1 MPIFDVT
8 APDGAVYRVNAPE
21 GATEKEA
28 ISYAQNLFNKK
39 AEPEPE
45 APPQPFQA
53 TPETGFSSFIPAV
66 KRGALGIASLGGDIL
81 PAMAGRVGEKL
92 GIKGAKEYADR
103 QMAEAVQ
110 SQQNI
115 ERNYPSAVPSYT
127 NIKGAGDLLTY
138 IVEAVGETIPSVLP
152 SIFTGGAAGV
162 IGRGAVIAAKEAAE
176 KAVIAAAAK
185 GVAGAELESLAMKAG
200 VDAARKTALK
210 YEVSGA
216 LVGSAAQNI
225 PDVYQSIAQST
236 GKEELGVTLVS
247 GGFNT
252 ILDAITPLNLMRI
265 ARKRGLSPDELIG
278 GWVKRLGKGFA
289 QGLITEGGTEAA
301 QEMSTAAA
309 EKFVDQNKN
318 FFTRDNFVRFIDAG
332 LKGGLG
338 GGVLTGATN
347 VAFNRATP
355 PPPSAKEPP
364 EEAAPE
370 TAAEPTTVPP
380 TTPTSMFD
388 EAGNLI
394 RSTQATP
401 EEIVASKIQ
410 AETTTKPTAE
420 QIKADEKTALAG
432 TETIDFLAPTE
443 EITKLKADNKRI
455 QAKLANNEYP
465 TPKAIAAA
473 NAKILRQQQQI
484 TTLETQEA
492 AKPKITPA
500 EIKPPEF
507 TGLTPEAAKLVE
519 QVTAGFLP
527 QGLDDATIKRIA
539 KDNLVSWSPG
549 FTPKELIDGLIAKQ
563 GATNADI
570 NATPSGKSIEVPGK
584 RDGLLPT
591 EGAGESVG
599 VGLADAEGD
608 VNAVVGGK
616 RTQPTALVKHN
627 KEKDVWSYD
636 NDKELVESE
645 GPLTLIQHKSG
656 VAKEQGI
663 TKTYID
669 GNRITFDLDNGGN
682 IIVELNQGKTSV
694 RLNKPDK
701 IMGTRPAESFY
712 EDIDNIQQDKNT
724 FGLDK
729 LQNFLPPKL
738 AQAIQ
743 NAAKTVSNA
752 TQEVADPSE
761 FIKSFLKE
769 AIDSDGYSA
778 LWGEKEKSA
787 EQFKKE
793 LKGISKKEK
802 ELSAEDQTALQDEL
816 AAELNAEEA
825 PTEVTPKDYINSPS
839 EYAAVAPGT
848 KETAIKFAAHERVY
862 DQEDKKAGEFTEKQ
876 EEIAEKREAFIES
889 LAPEEKAKV
898 EKISKEVSKKQE
910 VAKEARSKQRVKT
923 ADSATLARR
932 AARKNEYKKAL
943 RAIKREE
950 IAASA
955 EKDLEEVKSQK
966 ETALPG
972 QKAFIGKTAY
982 EKERVVKNLERDI
995 NELGD
1000 IDDVL
1005 KTISDEKANT
1015 SATRST
1021 AKKLKEL
1028 IKNLDIDI
1036 DIVFGEVE
1044 ANRDGKFDPVT
1055 NTITMAGKDGKYTGT
1070 RRLDSAVLHEIMHY
1084 LTDHIF
1090 TDTKAYLNSIKDPVK
1105 RKDVRAALVRLQNN
1119 YNYVKS
1125 KLGNKYD
1132 LSTIKEFIAEA
1143 YSNPD
1148 FQMDMGML
1156 PPSSTYTK
1164 AINFFTELARNIAR
1178 AFGFSDA
1185 EEATTYKEVLEDIAQ
1200 IIAVAP
1206 TAELRGTE
1214 VSYLKS
1220 DVTGLKESVESSKVH
1235 KNIDFEQHIANQ
1247 VNNLNKKL
1255 ETPSAHKIKQILTT
1269 KEGGNWLTKMFQNR
1283 REVLRRIHI
1292 SLERQGVLR
1301 TMGDMLNDV
1310 DGQFNGAAAISDNF
1324 DRRFNKTPRDKIIE
1338 LTGRYAKAAGITQ
1351 QQALVNL
1358 STYLEVLHEPERRLV
1373 KWLMTVP
1380 LSNEEVLKI
1389 KRADGTE
1396 EFISPA
1402 TRRSEILD
1410 ALNSYKEPDVNKRHA
1425 VVKKLRE
1432 ELDAIVND
1440 KANLGVGITDIN
1452 DAKYNVVGGLSSEKI
1467 ESFKQ
1472 ELLNKPEVKPYL
1484 STFKIISKNIQILN
1498 ENNKELNKRG
1508 NFWTAP
1514 VDNWATFY
1522 DFKNYVP
1529 FKGKPDTEIED
1540 SKFDAN
1546 KKMLV
1551 GLQEG
1556 IDGMSG
1562 RESDSDNIVIQVMI
1576 DTVNA
1581 ARRAGYKDVTFA
1593 IKNSVLQSTK
1603 PGQNKLFDFKKDG
1616 GTQIISG
1623 KTTTIPF
1630 DNNRAENIKKER
1642 GQNKI
1647 FHYEPDGSITV
1658 IELTNKEQREAIRN
1672 SYKED
1677 HPFVNMLNSVTSGI
1691 GQMHTR
1697 YNPSFAPINFTGDLM
1712 MNIFTMGAE
1721 FGPVVSAQLLK
1732 NISIIVGTGG
1742 LYKAGKVA
1750 VLYNKSGTKELQK
1763 YIDPKSKD
1771 YDPFYADLVEYLERG
1786 GKVSYMQAF
1795 DTRSQTSQTLDTI
1808 KRGGKSSTKE
1818 SVDAVIDTWS
1828 NMFEFASRA
1837 ASYKTAKE
1845 IYQKQNTDK
1854 GMNPTEATED
1864 AKNRATY
1871 YAKNLANFE
1880 QVGEYGKIFGAFY
1893 MFARPAATGAVRAI
1907 EALTP
1912 LFRAIGGEKFD
1923 DTLEGRALAQQAKT
1937 GGIMVLGLLGL
1948 GVASY
1953 AMSVMMA
1960 DDDDDNRNRTATDD
1974 MDRWQ
1979 KYMRFHIPKALVG
1992 GKEDVIL
1999 QMRWGYGLGAFASAG
2014 AQIAALGAGNSS
2026 FKKAGGNIV
2035 QVGLDSFLPLPIS
2048 RINMF
2053 DNTSAWILD
2062 SVTPS
2067 AFRPFLEYT
2076 MNLDGLGREIY
2087 NNRQTR
2093 LGDAYTGGDSI
2104 PEMYKSAA
2112 RMLFDSTDGGVDIS
2126 PNTMYFFAN
2135 NGVDGLAKI
2144 TGGMYNIGLVAA
2156 GDKAFNPKT
2165 DTLLFDSFFGSK
2177 SNFDARSFSLV
2188 EKQIKEVDKRIK
2200 TLETDPE
2207 KYINYV
2213 GENPNAVA
2221 AVEFYNKAV
2230 NQDLKTL
2237 RSEANRI
2244 RGDRTYTPKERK
2256 ELLDNITQMSNMV
2269 KRNLLMNFESLGYT
2283 P

>member
-8 APDGAVYRVNAPE
+8 APNGAVYRVNAPE

-138 IVEAVGETIPSVLP
+138 IVEAVGETIPSVIP

-210 YEVSGA
+210 YEAAGA
-216 LVGSAAQNI
+216 LAGSAAQNI

-247 GGFNT
+247 GGFNAV
-252 ILDAITPLNLMRI
+252 LDAITPLNLMRI

-289 QGLITEGGTEAA
+289 QGLLTEGGTEAA

-318 FFTRDNFVRFIDAG
+318 FFTEDNFVRFLDSG

-355 PPPSAKEPP
+355 PPPFAKEPP

-388 EAGNLI
+388 EAGNLV

-401 EEIVASKIQ
+401 EEIAANKVQ

-420 QIKADEKTALAG
+420 QIKADEKIALAG

-443 EITKLKADNKRI
+443 EIAKLKADNERI
-455 QAKLANNEYP
+455 KTKLANNEYP
-465 TPKAIAAA
+465 NPKAIAAA
-473 NAKILRQQQQI
+473 NAKIFRQQQQI

-539 KDNLVSWSPG
+539 KDNLVLWSPG

-563 GATNADI
+563 GATNANI
-570 NATPSGKSIEVPGK
+570 NATPSGESIEVPGK

-616 RTQPTALVKHN
+616 RTQPTAL
-627 KEKDVWSYD
+627 
-636 NDKELVESE
+636 
-645 GPLTLIQHKSG
+645 
-656 VAKEQGI
+656 
-663 TKTYID
+663 
-669 GNRITFDLDNGGN
+669 
-682 IIVELNQGKTSV
+682 
-694 RLNKPDK
+694 
-701 IMGTRPAESFY
+701 
-712 EDIDNIQQDKNT
+712 
-724 FGLDK
+724 
-729 LQNFLPPKL
+729 
-738 AQAIQ
+738 
-743 NAAKTVSNA
+743 
-752 TQEVADPSE
+752 
-761 FIKSFLKE
+761 
-769 AIDSDGYSA
+769 
-778 LWGEKEKSA
+778 
-787 EQFKKE
+787 
-793 LKGISKKEK
+793 
-802 ELSAEDQTALQDEL
+802 SAEDQTALQDEL
-816 AAELNAEEA
+816 AAELSAEET

-848 KETAIKFAAHERVY
+848 KEAAIKFAAHERVY

-876 EEIAEKREAFIES
+876 AEVAEKREAFIES
-889 LAPEEKAKV
+889 LAPKEKAKV
-898 EKISKEVSKKQE
+898 EEIAKKVAKKEEAV
-910 VAKEARSKQRVKT
+910 KEARSKQRVKT

-950 IAASA
+950 LAVETGKTLDQLQKKLERRTP
-955 EKDLEEVKSQK
+955 EK
-966 ETALPG
+966 T
-972 QKAFIGKTAY
+972 AFIGKSAY

-1015 SATRST
+1015 SATRSI

-1028 IKNLDIDI
+1028 IKNLDIDL

-1044 ANRDGKFDPVT
+1044 EGRDGKFDPAT

-1105 RKDVRAALVRLQNN
+1105 RKDVQAALVRLQNN

-1143 YSNPD
+1143 YGNPD

-1178 AFGFSDA
+1178 AFGFSGA

-1220 DVTGLKESVESSKVH
+1220 DVEGLKESAVPPKVH
-1235 KNIDFEQHIANQ
+1235 KDIDFEQHIANQ

-1255 ETPSAHKIKQILTT
+1255 ETPPAHKIKQILTT

-1301 TMGDMLNDV
+1301 TIGDMLNDV

-1324 DRRFNKTPRDKIIE
+1324 DRWYNKETRDKIIE
-1338 LTGRYAKAAGITQ
+1338 LTGKYAKAAGITQ

-1389 KRADGTE
+1389 KKADGTE
-1396 EFISPA
+1396 KFISPA

-1410 ALNSYKEPDVNKRHA
+1410 ALNSYKEPDVDKRHA

-1452 DAKYNVVGGLSSEKI
+1452 DPKYNVVGGLSSEKI

-1484 STFKIISKNIQILN
+1484 STFKTISDNIQILN

-1514 VDNWATFY
+1514 VDKWATFY

-1732 NISIIVGTGG
+1732 NISVIVGTGG
-1742 LYKAGKVA
+1742 LVKAGKVA

-1795 DTRSQTSQTLDTI
+1795 DTRSQTSQTMDTI

-1854 GMNPTEATED
+1854 GMNPAEATED

-2112 RMLFDSTDGGVDIS
+2112 RMLFDSTDGGIDIS

-2135 NGVDGLAKI
+2135 NGADGLAKI

>member
-1 MPIFDVT
+1 
-8 APDGAVYRVNAPE
+8 
-21 GATEKEA
+21 
-28 ISYAQNLFNKK
+28 
-39 AEPEPE
+39 
-45 APPQPFQA
+45 
-53 TPETGFSSFIPAV
+53 
-66 KRGALGIASLGGDIL
+66 
-81 PAMAGRVGEKL
+81 
-92 GIKGAKEYADR
+92 
-103 QMAEAVQ
+103 
-110 SQQNI
+110 
-115 ERNYPSAVPSYT
+115 
-127 NIKGAGDLLTY
+127 
-138 IVEAVGETIPSVLP
+138 
-152 SIFTGGAAGV
+152 
-162 IGRGAVIAAKEAAE
+162 
-176 KAVIAAAAK
+176 
-185 GVAGAELESLAMKAG
+185 MKAG

-210 YEVSGA
+210 YEAAGA
-216 LVGSAAQNI
+216 LAGSAAQNI

-247 GGFNT
+247 GGFNAV
-252 ILDAITPLNLMRI
+252 LDAITPLNLMRI

-289 QGLITEGGTEAA
+289 QGLLTEGGTEAA

-318 FFTRDNFVRFIDAG
+318 FFTEDNFVRFLDSG

-355 PPPSAKEPP
+355 PPPFAKEPP

-388 EAGNLI
+388 EAGNLV

-401 EEIVASKIQ
+401 EEIAANKVQ
-410 AETTTKPTAE
+410 VETTTKPTAE

-432 TETIDFLAPTE
+432 TETFDVLAPSE
-443 EITKLKADNKRI
+443 EIAKLKADNERI
-455 QAKLANNEYP
+455 KTKLANNEYP
-465 TPKAIAAA
+465 NPKAIAAA

-484 TTLETQEA
+484 TALETQEA
-492 AKPKITPA
+492 TKPKIAPVIKPTETKPP
-500 EIKPPEF
+500 ETKPPEF

-563 GATNADI
+563 GAANANI
-570 NATPSGKSIEVPGK
+570 NAKPGGESAEVLSK
-584 RDGLLPT
+584 RAGLVPT
-591 EGAGESVG
+591 EGAGKSVG
-599 VGLADAEGD
+599 VGLADADGD
-608 VNAVVGGK
+608 VNAVVGGAG
-616 RTQPTALVKHN
+616 TQP
-627 KEKDVWSYD
+627 
-636 NDKELVESE
+636 
-645 GPLTLIQHKSG
+645 
-656 VAKEQGI
+656 
-663 TKTYID
+663 
-669 GNRITFDLDNGGN
+669 
-682 IIVELNQGKTSV
+682 
-694 RLNKPDK
+694 
-701 IMGTRPAESFY
+701 
-712 EDIDNIQQDKNT
+712 
-724 FGLDK
+724 
-729 LQNFLPPKL
+729 
-738 AQAIQ
+738 
-743 NAAKTVSNA
+743 A
-752 TQEVADPSE
+752 T
-761 FIKSFLKE
+761 
-769 AIDSDGYSA
+769 
-778 LWGEKEKSA
+778 
-787 EQFKKE
+787 
-793 LKGISKKEK
+793 
-802 ELSAEDQTALQDEL
+802 LSAEDQAALQDEL
-816 AAELNAEEA
+816 AAELSAEETPTEEEEKVPPPA
-825 PTEVTPKDYINSPS
+825 QEVTTEVTKPQEWQGEPALATD
-839 EYAAVAPGT
+839 V
-848 KETAIKFAAHERVY
+848 ER
-862 DQEDKKAGEFTEKQ
+862 
-876 EEIAEKREAFIES
+876 RFIE
-889 LAPEEKAKV
+889 PGVGQTEEDLYRKA
-898 EKISKEVSKKQE
+898 I
-910 VAKEARSKQRVKT
+910 
-923 ADSATLARR
+923 
-932 AARKNEYKKAL
+932 
-943 RAIKREE
+943 IKREE
-950 IAASA
+950 DKIKVAKEKAKELTVVEKIKAKERLIELGNLSLDIANGKEEAKRIYDKKSDEDKAQINFFIDKYKKLKKPEVAKPKQKGKQPVGITYSPKEYKAQLKKEKA
-955 EKDLEEVKSQK
+955 EAKQPIPEIPRKLSLAEERLAEFRSTKSLVTANLEALEDLRGGTTIKLIINLMQGDLKGALQEIADGPSDQF
-966 ETALPG
+966 TALDKLIARRLL
-972 QKAFIGKTAY
+972 KAKTLPKLEVVPQSQIDGANGRYNAYTDTAY
-982 EKERVVKNLERDI
+982 VGEDSMTSHTVLHEALHAFTLAIIKAHKENLTFNQGVKNLD
-995 NELGD
+995 ELYEH
-1000 IDDVL
+1000 L
-1005 KTISDEKANT
+1005 KNNYP
-1015 SATRST
+1015 
-1021 AKKLKEL
+1021 EL
-1028 IKNLDIDI
+1028 VGKYGMKNLTEF
-1036 DIVFGEVE
+1036 VSEVMS
-1044 ANRDGKFDPVT
+1044 N
-1055 NTITMAGKDGKYTGT
+1055 
-1070 RRLDSAVLHEIMHY
+1070 SAFQEQLNAIPY
-1084 LTDHIF
+1084 KRNNIF
-1090 TDTKAYLNSIKDPVK
+1090 T
-1105 RKDVRAALVRLQNN
+1105 
-1119 YNYVKS
+1119 
-1125 KLGNKYD
+1125 
-1132 LSTIKEFIAEA
+1132 EF
-1143 YSNPD
+1143 
-1148 FQMDMGML
+1148 
-1156 PPSSTYTK
+1156 
-1164 AINFFTELARNIAR
+1164 AR
-1178 AFGFSDA
+1178 AILRMLGISPTDNFTALSYALISTESILDVGRTL
-1185 EEATTYKEVLEDIAQ
+1185 EETNPPIAQ
-1200 IIAVAP
+1200 SN
-1206 TAELRGTE
+1206 L
-1214 VSYLKS
+1214 
-1220 DVTGLKESVESSKVH
+1220 DVTGLKESAVPPKVH
-1235 KNIDFEQHIANQ
+1235 KDIDFEQHIANQ

-1255 ETPSAHKIKQILTT
+1255 ETPPAHKIKQILTT

-1301 TMGDMLNDV
+1301 TIGDMLNDV

-1324 DRRFNKTPRDKIIE
+1324 DRRYNKETRDKIIE
-1338 LTGRYAKAAGITQ
+1338 LTGKYAKAAGITQ

-1389 KRADGTE
+1389 KKADGTE
-1396 EFISPA
+1396 KFISPA
-1402 TRRSEILD
+1402 TRRSEILN
-1410 ALNSYKEPDVNKRHA
+1410 ALNSYKEPDVDKRHA

-1452 DAKYNVVGGLSSEKI
+1452 DPKYNVVGGLSSEKI

-1484 STFKIISKNIQILN
+1484 STFKTISDNIQILN

-1697 YNPSFAPINFTGDLM
+1697 YNPSFAPINFTSDLM

-1732 NISIIVGTGG
+1732 NISVIVGTGG
-1742 LYKAGKVA
+1742 LVKAGKVA

-1795 DTRSQTSQTLDTI
+1795 DTRSQTSQTLNTI

-1854 GMNPTEATED
+1854 GMNPADATED

-1937 GGIMVLGLLGL
+1937 GAIMVLGLLGL

-1953 AMSVMMA
+1953 TMSVMMA

-2048 RINMF
+2048 RINIF
-2053 DNTSAWILD
+2053 DNTSAFILD

-2135 NGVDGLAKI
+2135 NGADGLAKI

-2156 GDKAFNPKT
+2156 GEKAFNPKT

-2177 SNFDARSFSLV
+2177 SNFDARAFSSV

-2200 TLETDPE
+2200 TLENNPE

-2213 GENPNAVA
+2213 SENPNAVA
-2221 AVEFYNKAV
+2221 AVEFYNKAI
-2230 NQDLKTL
+2230 NQDIKKL

-2244 RGDRTYTPKERK
+2244 RGDKTYTPKERK
-2256 ELLDNITQMSNMV
+2256 ELLDNITQMSNVV
-2269 KRNLLMNFESLGYT
+2269 KRNLLMNFETLGYT

>member
-1 MPIFDVT
+1 MPIYEYQGQQYEISDT
-8 APDGAVYRVNAPE
+8 DPAIAKEKILSYIGGQKSEEPAPA
-21 GATEKEA
+21 
-28 ISYAQNLFNKK
+28 
-39 AEPEPE
+39 
-45 APPQPFQA
+45 QPFQA
-53 TPETGFSSFIPAV
+53 TPETGISAFIPAV

-103 QMAEAVQ
+103 QMAEAAQ
-110 SQQNI
+110 SQQDI

-289 QGLITEGGTEAA
+289 QGLLTEGGTEAA

-318 FFTRDNFVRFIDAG
+318 FFTEDNFVRFIDSG

-355 PPPSAKEPP
+355 PPPAAKEPP

-401 EEIVASKIQ
+401 EEIAANKVQ
-410 AETTTKPTAE
+410 TETITKPTAE
-420 QIKADEKTALAG
+420 QIKADEKIALAG
-432 TETIDFLAPTE
+432 TETIDFLAPSE
-443 EITKLKADNKRI
+443 EIAKLKADNERI
-455 QAKLANNEYP
+455 KTKLANNEYP
-465 TPKAIAAA
+465 NPKAIAAA

-484 TTLETQEA
+484 TALETQEA
-492 AKPKITPA
+492 TKPKIAPVIKPTETKPV
-500 EIKPPEF
+500 ETKPVETKPPETKPPEF

-539 KDNLVSWSPG
+539 KDNLVLWSPG

-570 NATPSGKSIEVPGK
+570 NATPSGESIEVPGK

-608 VNAVVGGK
+608 VNAVVSGAGA
-616 RTQPTALVKHN
+616 QPPAL
-627 KEKDVWSYD
+627 
-636 NDKELVESE
+636 
-645 GPLTLIQHKSG
+645 
-656 VAKEQGI
+656 A
-663 TKTYID
+663 
-669 GNRITFDLDNGGN
+669 R
-682 IIVELNQGKTSV
+682 
-694 RLNKPDK
+694 
-701 IMGTRPAESFY
+701 
-712 EDIDNIQQDKNT
+712 
-724 FGLDK
+724 
-729 LQNFLPPKL
+729 
-738 AQAIQ
+738 
-743 NAAKTVSNA
+743 
-752 TQEVADPSE
+752 EV
-761 FIKSFLKE
+761 
-769 AIDSDGYSA
+769 
-778 LWGEKEKSA
+778 
-787 EQFKKE
+787 
-793 LKGISKKEK
+793 
-802 ELSAEDQTALQDEL
+802 T
-816 AAELNAEEA
+816 
-825 PTEVTPKDYINSPS
+825 TEVTKPQEWQGEPALATD
-839 EYAAVAPGT
+839 V
-848 KETAIKFAAHERVY
+848 ER
-862 DQEDKKAGEFTEKQ
+862 
-876 EEIAEKREAFIES
+876 RFIE
-889 LAPEEKAKV
+889 PGVGQTEEDLYRKA
-898 EKISKEVSKKQE
+898 I
-910 VAKEARSKQRVKT
+910 
-923 ADSATLARR
+923 
-932 AARKNEYKKAL
+932 
-943 RAIKREE
+943 IKREE
-950 IAASA
+950 DKIKVAKEKAKELTVVEKIKAKERLIELGNLSLDIANGKEEAKRIYDKKSDEDKAQINFFIDKYKKLKKPEVAKPKQKGKQPVGITYSPKEYKAQLKKEKA
-955 EKDLEEVKSQK
+955 EAKQPIPEIPRKLSLAEERLAEFRSTKSLVTANLEALEDLRGGTTIKLIINLMQGDLKGALQEIADGPSDQF
-966 ETALPG
+966 TALDKLIARRLL
-972 QKAFIGKTAY
+972 KAKTLPKLEVVPQSQIDGANGIYNAYTDTAY
-982 EKERVVKNLERDI
+982 VGEDSMTSHTVLHEALHAFTLAIIKAHKENLTFNQGVKNLD
-995 NELGD
+995 ELYEH
-1000 IDDVL
+1000 L
-1005 KTISDEKANT
+1005 KNNYP
-1015 SATRST
+1015 
-1021 AKKLKEL
+1021 EL
-1028 IKNLDIDI
+1028 VGKYGMKNLTEF
-1036 DIVFGEVE
+1036 VSEVMS
-1044 ANRDGKFDPVT
+1044 N
-1055 NTITMAGKDGKYTGT
+1055 
-1070 RRLDSAVLHEIMHY
+1070 SAFQEQLNAIPY
-1084 LTDHIF
+1084 KRNNIF
-1090 TDTKAYLNSIKDPVK
+1090 T
-1105 RKDVRAALVRLQNN
+1105 
-1119 YNYVKS
+1119 
-1125 KLGNKYD
+1125 
-1132 LSTIKEFIAEA
+1132 EF
-1143 YSNPD
+1143 
-1148 FQMDMGML
+1148 
-1156 PPSSTYTK
+1156 
-1164 AINFFTELARNIAR
+1164 AR
-1178 AFGFSDA
+1178 AILRMLGISPTDNFTALSYALISTESILDVGRTL
-1185 EEATTYKEVLEDIAQ
+1185 EETNPPIAQ
-1200 IIAVAP
+1200 SN
-1206 TAELRGTE
+1206 L
-1214 VSYLKS
+1214 
-1220 DVTGLKESVESSKVH
+1220 DVTELKESAVPPKVH
-1235 KNIDFEQHIANQ
+1235 KDIDFEQHIANQ

-1255 ETPSAHKIKQILTT
+1255 ETPPAHKIKQILTT

-1301 TMGDMLNDV
+1301 TIGDMLNDV

-1324 DRRFNKTPRDKIIE
+1324 DRRYNKETRDKIIE
-1338 LTGRYAKAAGITQ
+1338 LTGKYAKAAGITQ

-1380 LSNEEVLKI
+1380 LTNELTLMYLGKQ
-1389 KRADGTE
+1389 
-1396 EFISPA
+1396 ISPA
-1402 TRRSEILD
+1402 DRRRQILD
-1410 ALNSYKEPDVNKRHA
+1410 FLNAYKEPNVAKSQA
-1425 VVKKLRE
+1425 VVKELRK

-1440 KANLGVGITDIN
+1440 KANLGIGITDIN
-1452 DAKYNVVGGLSSEKI
+1452 DPKYNVVGGLSSEKI

-1484 STFKIISKNIQILN
+1484 STFKTISDNIQILN

-1522 DFKNYVP
+1522 NFKNYVP

-1732 NISIIVGTGG
+1732 NISVIVGTGG
-1742 LYKAGKVA
+1742 LVKAGKVA

-1795 DTRSQTSQTLDTI
+1795 DTRSQTSQTLNTI
-1808 KRGGKSSTKE
+1808 KRGGKTTTKE

-1912 LFRAIGGEKFD
+1912 LFRATIGGEKFD

-1948 GVASY
+1948 GAASY

-2014 AQIAALGAGNSS
+2014 AQIMALGAGNSS

-2112 RMLFDSTDGGVDIS
+2112 RMLFDSTDGGIDIS

-2135 NGVDGLAKI
+2135 NGADGLAKI
-2144 TGGMYNIGLVAA
+2144 TGGMYNLGLVAA

-2177 SNFDARSFSLV
+2177 SNFDARAFSLV

-2213 GENPNAVA
+2213 SENPNAVA
-2221 AVEFYNKAV
+2221 AVDFYNKAV

-2256 ELLDNITQMSNMV
+2256 EMLDNITQMSNMV
-2269 KRNLLMNFESLGYT
+2269 KRNLLANFESLGYT

>member
-127 NIKGAGDLLTY
+127 NIKSGGDLLTY

-176 KAVIAAAAK
+176 KTVIAAAAK

-210 YEVSGA
+210 YEAAGA

-265 ARKRGLSPDELIG
+265 ARKKGFTPDELIG

-289 QGLITEGGTEAA
+289 EGLITEGGTEAA

-318 FFTRDNFVRFIDAG
+318 FFTRDNFVRFIDAS

-370 TAAEPTTVPP
+370 TAVEPTTVPP

-401 EEIVASKIQ
+401 EEIAASKIQ

-420 QIKADEKTALAG
+420 QIKEDEKTVLAG
-432 TETIDFLAPTE
+432 TETIDIA
-443 EITKLKADNKRI
+443 
-455 QAKLANNEYP
+455 
-465 TPKAIAAA
+465 TPP
-473 NAKILRQQQQI
+473 
-484 TTLETQEA
+484 
-492 AKPKITPA
+492 KPI
-500 EIKPPEF
+500 PEF
-507 TGLTPEAAKLVE
+507 TGLTPEAQKIVDITATGGGLPVPLTNAKIK
-519 QVTAGFLP
+519 QI
-527 QGLDDATIKRIA
+527 ATE
-539 KDNLVSWSPG
+539 NLVPWSPG
-549 FTPKELIDGLIAKQ
+549 LTSEELISALIVKQ

-570 NATPSGKSIEVPGK
+570 NATPSGESIEVPSE

-591 EGAGESVG
+591 KGAGESVG
-599 VGLADAEGD
+599 AGLANTESD
-608 VNAVVGGK
+608 VNAVVSGAGA
-616 RTQPTALVKHN
+616 QPPAL
-627 KEKDVWSYD
+627 
-636 NDKELVESE
+636 
-645 GPLTLIQHKSG
+645 
-656 VAKEQGI
+656 A
-663 TKTYID
+663 
-669 GNRITFDLDNGGN
+669 R
-682 IIVELNQGKTSV
+682 
-694 RLNKPDK
+694 
-701 IMGTRPAESFY
+701 
-712 EDIDNIQQDKNT
+712 
-724 FGLDK
+724 
-729 LQNFLPPKL
+729 
-738 AQAIQ
+738 
-743 NAAKTVSNA
+743 
-752 TQEVADPSE
+752 EV
-761 FIKSFLKE
+761 
-769 AIDSDGYSA
+769 
-778 LWGEKEKSA
+778 
-787 EQFKKE
+787 
-793 LKGISKKEK
+793 
-802 ELSAEDQTALQDEL
+802 T
-816 AAELNAEEA
+816 
-825 PTEVTPKDYINSPS
+825 TEVTKPQEWQGEPALATD
-839 EYAAVAPGT
+839 V
-848 KETAIKFAAHERVY
+848 ER
-862 DQEDKKAGEFTEKQ
+862 
-876 EEIAEKREAFIES
+876 RFIE
-889 LAPEEKAKV
+889 PGVGQTEEDLYRKA
-898 EKISKEVSKKQE
+898 I
-910 VAKEARSKQRVKT
+910 
-923 ADSATLARR
+923 
-932 AARKNEYKKAL
+932 
-943 RAIKREE
+943 IKREE
-950 IAASA
+950 DKVKVAKEKAKELTVVEKIKAKERLIELGNLSLDVANGKEEAKRIYDKKSDEDKAQINFFIDKYKKLKKPEVAKPKQKGEQPVGITYSPKEYKAQLKKEKAETKQPIPEIPRRLSLAEERLAEFRSTKSLVTANLEALEDLRGGTTIKLMANLMHGDLKGALQEIANGPS
-955 EKDLEEVKSQK
+955 DQF
-966 ETALPG
+966 TALDKLIAKRLL
-972 QKAFIGKTAY
+972 KAKTLPKVEVVPQSQIDGVNGRYNAY
-982 EKERVVKNLERDI
+982 TDTVYVGEDSMTSHTVLHEALHAFTLAIIKAHKENLTFNQGVKNLD
-995 NELGD
+995 ELYEH
-1000 IDDVL
+1000 L
-1005 KTISDEKANT
+1005 KNNYP
-1015 SATRST
+1015 
-1021 AKKLKEL
+1021 EL
-1028 IKNLDIDI
+1028 VGKYGMKNLTEF
-1036 DIVFGEVE
+1036 VSEVMS
-1044 ANRDGKFDPVT
+1044 N
-1055 NTITMAGKDGKYTGT
+1055 
-1070 RRLDSAVLHEIMHY
+1070 SAFQEQLNAIPY
-1084 LTDHIF
+1084 KRNNIF
-1090 TDTKAYLNSIKDPVK
+1090 TEFGRAILRMLGISPTDSFTALSYALISTESIL
-1105 RKDVRAALVRLQNN
+1105 DVGRTLEE
-1119 YNYVKS
+1119 
-1125 KLGNKYD
+1125 
-1132 LSTIKEFIAEA
+1132 T
-1143 YSNPD
+1143 NP
-1148 FQMDMGML
+1148 
-1156 PPSSTYTK
+1156 P
-1164 AINFFTELARNIAR
+1164 
-1178 AFGFSDA
+1178 
-1185 EEATTYKEVLEDIAQ
+1185 IAQ
-1200 IIAVAP
+1200 SN
-1206 TAELRGTE
+1206 L
-1214 VSYLKS
+1214 
-1220 DVTGLKESVESSKVH
+1220 DVTGTKKSAVPPKVH
-1235 KNIDFEQHIANQ
+1235 KDIDFEQHVANQ
-1247 VNNLNKKL
+1247 VKNLDKNL
-1255 ETPSAHKIKQILTT
+1255 EAPSTHKIKQILTT
-1269 KEGGNWLTKMFQNR
+1269 KEGGNWLTKMFQNK
-1283 REVLRRIHI
+1283 REVLRRIYI
-1292 SLERQGVLR
+1292 SLERQGLLK
-1301 TMGDMLNDV
+1301 TIGDKINNV
-1310 DGQFNGAAAISDNF
+1310 GAQFDTAAAIADNL
-1324 DRRFNKTPRDKIIE
+1324 DRWYNKQTRDETIE
-1338 LTGRYAKAAGITQ
+1338 LIGKYAKDAGITEHE
-1351 QQALVNL
+1351 ALVNL
-1358 STYLEVLHEPERRLV
+1358 STYLEVMHEPERRAV
-1373 KWLMTVP
+1373 KWLTTVP
-1380 LSNEEVLKI
+1380 LSHELTLKI
-1389 KRADGTE
+1389 KRANGKK

-1402 TRRSEILD
+1402 NRRREILD
-1410 ALNSYKEPDVNKRHA
+1410 LLNSYKEPDVNVRHKTVEA
-1425 VVKKLRE
+1425 WRD
-1432 ELDAIVND
+1432 ELNTIVSD
-1440 KANLGVGITDIN
+1440 KANLGTGITDIN
-1452 DAKYNVVGGLSSEKI
+1452 DAKYNVVGGLSPEKI

-1472 ELLNKPEVKPYL
+1472 TLLNQANVKPYID
-1484 STFKIISKNIQILN
+1484 TFKNIAENIQTLN
-1498 ENNKELNKRG
+1498 KNNKELNKRG

-1522 DFKNYVP
+1522 GFTNYVP
-1529 FKGKPDTEIED
+1529 FKGKPDTEVED
-1540 SKFDAN
+1540 SRYDPS

-1551 GLQEG
+1551 GLQESV
-1556 IDGMSG
+1556 DGMSG

-1581 ARRAGYKDVTFA
+1581 ARRAGYKDVTLS
-1593 IKNSVLQSTK
+1593 IKNSVNQK
-1603 PGQNKLFDFKKDG
+1603 VNGV
-1616 GTQIISG
+1616 QIISG

-1677 HPFVNMLNSVTSGI
+1677 HPFVNMLNSVTGTI
-1691 GQMHTR
+1691 GQFHTR
-1697 YNPSFAPINFTGDLM
+1697 YNPSFAPVNFTGDLM

-1721 FGPVVSAQLLK
+1721 FGPATSAQLLK
-1732 NISIIVGTGG
+1732 NISVIVGTGG
-1742 LYKAGKVA
+1742 LVKAGKVA

-1763 YIDPKSKD
+1763 YINPKSKD

-1786 GKVSYMQAF
+1786 GKVSFMQAF
-1795 DTRSQTSQTLDTI
+1795 DTRSQTSQTMDTI
-1808 KRGGKSSTKE
+1808 KRGGKTTTKE
-1818 SVDAVIDTWS
+1818 NVDAVIDTWG

-1854 GMNPTEATED
+1854 GMNPAEATED

-1912 LFRAIGGEKFD
+1912 LFRAMGGEKFD
-1923 DTLEGRALAQQAKT
+1923 DTPEGRALAQQAKT

-1953 AMSVMMA
+1953 TMAIMMA
-1960 DDDDDNRNRTATDD
+1960 DDDDDNRNRVATDD

-1979 KYMRFHIPKALVG
+1979 KYMRFHIPKVLVG
-1992 GKEDVIL
+1992 GKEDVIF

-2014 AQIAALGAGNSS
+2014 AQLAALGAGNSS
-2026 FKKAGGNIV
+2026 FKTAGTNII
-2035 QVGLDSFLPLPIS
+2035 QAGLDSFLPLPIS
-2048 RINMF
+2048 RINIF
-2053 DNTSAWILD
+2053 DNTPAWLLD
-2062 SVTPS
+2062 TATPS

-2112 RMLFDSTDGGVDIS
+2112 RMLFDSTDGGIDIS

-2135 NGVDGLAKI
+2135 NGADGLAKI
-2144 TGGMYNIGLVAA
+2144 TGGAYNLGLVAT

-2165 DTLLFDSFFGSK
+2165 DTILFDSFFGSK
-2177 SNFDARSFSLV
+2177 SNFDARAFSSV
-2188 EKQIKEVDKRIK
+2188 EKQMNEIEKRIK
-2200 TLETDPE
+2200 TLESDPE
-2207 KYINYV
+2207 RYANYIND
-2213 GENPNAVA
+2213 NPNAA
-2221 AVEFYNKAV
+2221 AALKFYDHAK
-2230 NQDLKTL
+2230 NQSLKTVRTEQNRVR
-2237 RSEANRI
+2237 RSDE
-2244 RGDRTYTPKERK
+2244 YTPKERK
-2256 ELLDNITQMSNMV
+2256 ELLDNLTQMSNLI

>member
-1 MPIFDVT
+1 MAELQKLYEALERADAAGDT
-8 APDGAVYRVNAPE
+8 ESAKE
-21 GATEKEA
+21 LATWIK
-28 ISYAQNLFNKK
+28 SSSGFSQPK
-39 AEPEPE
+39 EPEPE
-45 APPQPFQA
+45 AFVPTQPIQA
-53 TPETGFSSFIPAV
+53 TPATGIGAFIPAV
-66 KRGALGIASLGGDIL
+66 KRGALGITSLGGDVL
-81 PAMAGRVGEKL
+81 PAMFGRVGEKL

-110 SQQNI
+110 AQQDI

-138 IVEAVGETIPSVLP
+138 IVEAVGETIPSVIP

-162 IGRGAVIAAKEAAE
+162 IGRGAVIAAKQAAE
-176 KAVIAAAAK
+176 KAVIAAAAE
-185 GVAGAELESLAMKAG
+185 GVTGTELQSLAMKAG

-210 YEVSGA
+210 YEAAGA
-216 LVGSAAQNI
+216 LAGSAVQNI

-236 GKEELGVTLVS
+236 GKEALGATLVA

-252 ILDAITPLNLMRI
+252 VLDAITPLNLMRI
-265 ARKRGLSPDELIG
+265 ARKKGLSPDELIG

-289 QGLITEGGTEAA
+289 EGLITEGGTEAA

-318 FFTRDNFVRFIDAG
+318 FFTEANFVRFLDSG

-364 EEAAPE
+364 EAAPE
-370 TAAEPTTVPP
+370 TVVEPTIVPP
-380 TTPTSMFD
+380 TTPVSMLD
-388 EAGNLI
+388 EAGNVI
-394 RSTQATP
+394 RSTQVTP
-401 EEIVASKIQ
+401 EELAASKVQ
-410 AETTTKPTAE
+410 AETITKPTAE
-420 QIKADEKTALAG
+420 QIKADEAAVLATAG
-432 TETIDFLAPTE
+432 
-443 EITKLKADNKRI
+443 ADTFDI
-455 QAKLANNEYP
+455 A
-465 TPKAIAAA
+465 TPP
-473 NAKILRQQQQI
+473 
-484 TTLETQEA
+484 
-492 AKPKITPA
+492 KPIPK
-500 EIKPPEF
+500 F
-507 TGLTPEAAKLVE
+507 TGLTPEAAKIVE

-527 QGLDDATIKRIA
+527 QGLDDAKIKQIA
-539 KDNLVSWSPG
+539 EENLIPWSPG
-549 FTPKELIDGLIAKQ
+549 LTSKELTDALIAKQ

-570 NATPSGKSIEVPGK
+570 NATPSGESIEVPSE
-584 RDGLLPT
+584 RAGLLPA
-591 EGAGESVG
+591 EGAGVPFG
-599 VGLADAEGD
+599 AGLADTESD
-608 VNAVVGGK
+608 VNAVVSGTG
-616 RTQPTALVKHN
+616 TQP
-627 KEKDVWSYD
+627 
-636 NDKELVESE
+636 
-645 GPLTLIQHKSG
+645 
-656 VAKEQGI
+656 
-663 TKTYID
+663 
-669 GNRITFDLDNGGN
+669 
-682 IIVELNQGKTSV
+682 
-694 RLNKPDK
+694 
-701 IMGTRPAESFY
+701 
-712 EDIDNIQQDKNT
+712 
-724 FGLDK
+724 
-729 LQNFLPPKL
+729 
-738 AQAIQ
+738 
-743 NAAKTVSNA
+743 A
-752 TQEVADPSE
+752 T
-761 FIKSFLKE
+761 
-769 AIDSDGYSA
+769 
-778 LWGEKEKSA
+778 
-787 EQFKKE
+787 
-793 LKGISKKEK
+793 
-802 ELSAEDQTALQDEL
+802 LSAEDQAALQDEL
-816 AAELNAEEA
+816 AAELSAEEA
-825 PTEVTPKDYINSPS
+825 PTEVTPKDYINTPS

-848 KETAIKFAAHERVY
+848 KEAAIEFAAHERVY
-862 DQEDKKAGEFTEKQ
+862 DEEDKKDSVFTEKQ
-876 EEIAEKREAFIES
+876 AEVAEKREAFIES

-898 EKISKEVSKKQE
+898 EEIAKKVAKKEE

-932 AARKNEYKKAL
+932 AARKNEYKKVL
-943 RAIKREE
+943 REIKREE

-955 EKDLEEVKSQK
+955 EKDLEEVINQK

-1015 SATRST
+1015 SATRSV

-1028 IKNLDIDI
+1028 IKNLNIDV

-1044 ANRDGKFDPVT
+1044 EGRDGKFDPAT
-1055 NTITMAGKDGKYTGT
+1055 NTITMAGKDGKYIGKH
-1070 RRLDSAVLHEIMHY
+1070 RLDSAVLHEIMHY

-1090 TDTKAYLNSIKDPVK
+1090 TDTKAYLNLIKDPVK
-1105 RKDVRAALVRLQNN
+1105 RKDVQAALVRLQSN

-1143 YSNPD
+1143 YGNPD

-1164 AINFFTELARNIAR
+1164 AINFFTEVARNIAR
-1178 AFGFSDA
+1178 AFGFSGA

-1220 DVTGLKESVESSKVH
+1220 DVEGFKKSTIPPKVH
-1235 KNIDFEQHIANQ
+1235 KDIDFEQHIDNQ
-1247 VNNLNKKL
+1247 VKNLDKNL
-1255 ETPSAHKIKQILTT
+1255 EVPSAHKIKEILTT
-1269 KEGGNWLTKMFQNR
+1269 KEGGNWLTKKFQNK
-1283 REVLRRIHI
+1283 REVLRRIYI
-1292 SLERQGVLR
+1292 SLERQGVLK
-1301 TMGDMLNDV
+1301 TIGDEINNV
-1310 DGQFNGAAAISDNF
+1310 GAQFDTAAAISDNL
-1324 DRRFNKTPRDKIIE
+1324 DRWHNKQTRDETIE
-1338 LTGRYAKAAGITQ
+1338 LIGKYAKAAGITEH
-1351 QQALVNL
+1351 QALVNL
-1358 STYLEVLHEPERRLV
+1358 STYLEVMHEPERRAV
-1373 KWLMTVP
+1373 KWLTTVP
-1380 LSNEEVLKI
+1380 LSHDLTLKYLG
-1389 KRADGTE
+1389 KQ
-1396 EFISPA
+1396 ISPA
-1402 TRRSEILD
+1402 DRRRQILD
-1410 ALNSYKEPDVNKRHA
+1410 FLNAYKEPDAAKRQS
-1425 VVKKLRE
+1425 VVKELRK
-1432 ELDAIVND
+1432 ELDAIVSN
-1440 KANLGVGITDIN
+1440 KANLGTGITDIN
-1452 DAKYNVVGGLSSEKI
+1452 DAKYNVVGGLSPEKI

-1472 ELLNKPEVKPYL
+1472 ALLNQDNVKPYL
-1484 STFKIISKNIQILN
+1484 DTFTAIAKNIQTLN
-1498 ENNKELNKRG
+1498 KNNVELNKIG

-1522 DFKNYVP
+1522 GFTNYVP

-1540 SKFDAN
+1540 SRYDPS

-1551 GLQEG
+1551 GLQESV
-1556 IDGMSG
+1556 DGMSG

-1581 ARRAGYKDVTFA
+1581 ARRAGYKDVTLS
-1593 IKNSVLQSTK
+1593 IKNSVNQK
-1603 PGQNKLFDFKKDG
+1603 VNGI
-1616 GTQIISG
+1616 QIISG

-1677 HPFVNMLNSVTSGI
+1677 HPFVNMLNSVTGTI
-1691 GQMHTR
+1691 GQFHTR
-1697 YNPSFAPINFTGDLM
+1697 YNPSFAPVNFTGDLM

-1721 FGPVVSAQLLK
+1721 FGPATSAQLLK
-1732 NISIIVGTGG
+1732 NISAIVGTGG
-1742 LYKAGKVA
+1742 LVKAGRVA

-1763 YIDPKSKD
+1763 YIDPKSAD
-1771 YDPFYADLVEYLERG
+1771 YDPFYADLVEYLDRG
-1786 GKVSYMQAF
+1786 GKVSFMQAF
-1795 DTRSQTSQTLDTI
+1795 DTRSQTSQTMDTI
-1808 KRGGKSSTKE
+1808 KRGGKTTTKE
-1818 SVDAVIDTWS
+1818 SVDAVIDTWG

-1854 GMNPTEATED
+1854 GMNPTEAVED

-1923 DTLEGRALAQQAKT
+1923 DTPEGRALAQQAKH
-1937 GGIMVLGLLGL
+1937 GAIMILGLLGL

-1953 AMSVMMA
+1953 TMAVMMA
-1960 DDDDDNRNRTATDD
+1960 DDDDDNRNRVVTDD

-1979 KYMRFHIPKALVG
+1979 KYMRFHIPKVLVG
-1992 GKEDVIL
+1992 GRDDVIF

-2014 AQIAALGAGNSS
+2014 AQLAALGAGNSS
-2026 FKKAGGNIV
+2026 FKTAGTNII
-2035 QVGLDSFLPLPIS
+2035 QAGLDSFLPLPIS
-2048 RINMF
+2048 RINIF
-2053 DNTSAWILD
+2053 DNTPAWLLD
-2062 SVTPS
+2062 TATPS

-2112 RMLFDSTDGGVDIS
+2112 RMLFDSTDGGIDIS

-2135 NGVDGLAKI
+2135 NGADGLAKI
-2144 TGGMYNIGLVAA
+2144 TGGAYNLGLVAT

-2165 DTLLFDSFFGSK
+2165 DTILFDSFFGAK
-2177 SNFDARSFSLV
+2177 SNFDARAFSLV

-2207 KYINYV
+2207 KYIKYV
-2213 GENPNAVA
+2213 GDNPNAVA
-2221 AVEFYNKAV
+2221 AVEFYNKAI

-2244 RGDRTYTPKERK
+2244 RGDRTYTPKDRK
-2256 ELLDNITQMSNMV
+2256 EMLDNITQMSNMV
-2269 KRNLLMNFESLGYT
+2269 KRNLLANFETLGYT